1 MLTPSRNGRSLL
13 RPSIC
18 SSSTSMVSSYR
29 KLIDEVSLKVRYDM
43 RLDLRLTTAAR
54 LLLGQALVLLLQTCR
69 RSCTRR
75 GASTLAGLRKS
86 QTLGP
91 VHWQVAGVE
100 SSDTSENLHPSR
112 VLSAIL
118 ERTDRGAGWVPHPFR
133 HLVGVAIGPLFLL
146 ASALSP
152 THCRSVKAESLLVV
166 DSDRA
171 QVLKSS
177 VRGVGGATTSCR
189 CYRSVCTSWNRK
201 TANYQM

>member
-1 MLTPSRNGRSLL
+1 MA
-13 RPSIC
+13 
-18 SSSTSMVSSYR
+18 SSYR
-29 KLIDEVSLKVRYDM
+29 KLIDEVSLKARYDT
-43 RLDLRLTTAAR
+43 RFDLRLTTAAR

-152 THCRSVKAESLLVV
+152 THCRSVKADSLLV

-171 QVLKSS
+171 QVLKSL
-177 VRGVGGATTSCR
+177 VRGVGGVTTICR
-189 CYRSVCTSWNRK
+189 CCRSVCTSWNLKIASYR
-201 TANYQM
+201 M